1 MLQPKIHFIG
11 IGGAGMSGL
20 ARIVLAQGGA
30 VSGSDL
36 HASDTTAG
44 LVALGA
50 SITIGHA
57 EANIRAEQPDEVV
70 ISSAVPPDNEEL
82 VYAREQGIPV
92 MSRAALLA
100 RLMEGYTRIAIAGT
114 HGKTTVTSM
123 LALVAEQAGL
133 DPTVVIG
140 GELHDIGSNAKLGAG
155 PHFIAEADESD
166 RSFLLL
172 SPDVA
177 IVTNVEA
184 DHLETYGTLSEI
196 IAAFREFL
204 ARLPANGL
212 AVLCAD
218 DPGAAGLVPSHCE
231 HVTYG
236 FQDGADYQGRN
247 VRLLPLGSETDVY
260 ENGRMLGTLT
270 LAAPGLHNVLNAL
283 AATATARRS
292 GVQFEPIARA
302 LRTFR
307 GAKRRFD
314 VLGEARGVLIVDDYA
329 HHPTEIRATLAA
341 AKHTGRRVVAV
352 FQPHRYSRTQALMD
366 ELAAS
371 FTDAD
376 HIVLTDIYSASES
389 PLPGVT
395 TERLARA
402 VRELEGD
409 KVTVVHDK
417 DAVPGYLLARTKPG
431 DLVVTLGAGDIRSAG
446 KHLFSML
453 GTDAPLVAHMTN
465 RTSVQDNPS

>member
-36 HASDTTAG
+36 HRSETTEG
-44 LVALGA
+44 LEALGA
-50 SITIGHA
+50 RIVVGHA
-57 EANIRAEQPDEVV
+57 AETIRRERPTEVV

-82 VYAREQGIPV
+82 RFAKEQGIPV

-100 RLMEGYTRIAIAGT
+100 RLMDGHDKIAVAGT

-123 LALVAEQAGL
+123 LALAVEAAGL

-140 GELHDIGSNAKLGAG
+140 GEVHDIGSNAKLGRG

-172 SPDVA
+172 NPDVA
-177 IVTNVEA
+177 VVTNVEA
-184 DHLETYGTLSEI
+184 DHLETYGTLDEI
-196 IAAFREFL
+196 VVAFQAFL
-204 ARLPANGL
+204 DKLPEDGL
-212 AVLCAD
+212 AVVCAD
-218 DPGAAGLVPSHCE
+218 DPVASGLHPARCRR
-231 HVTYG
+231 VTYG
-236 FQDGADYQGRN
+236 LQEDADYVGRR
-247 VRLLPLGSETDVY
+247 VRLHPLGSETDVY
-260 ENGRMLGTLT
+260 EKGHFLGTLT
-270 LAAPGLHNVLNAL
+270 LSAPGLHNVLNAL
-283 AATATARRS
+283 AAVATSRS
-292 GVQFEPIARA
+292 LGVDFAPVTRA
-302 LRTFR
+302 LASFR

-314 VLGEARGVLIVDDYA
+314 VLGEAGQRLIVDDYA

-341 AKHTGRRVVAV
+341 ARNTGRRVVAV
-352 FQPHRYSRTQALMD
+352 FQPHRFSRTRDLMD

-371 FTDAD
+371 FEDAD
-376 HIVLTDIYSASES
+376 YVVLTDIYAASES

-402 VRELEGD
+402 VREREGD
-409 KVTVVHDK
+409 KVAVVRDK
-417 DAVPGYLLARTKPG
+417 GAVPAYLLARTRPG
-431 DLVVTLGAGDIRSAG
+431 DIVITLGAGDIRCVGEQFQRLLTAP
-446 KHLFSML
+446 
-453 GTDAPLVAHMTN
+453 APLVAHLTEGTADGD
-465 RTSVQDNPS
+465 RS